1 MKKTRKVLS
10 ITLVLCAILTLI
22 PVSASAATDSRVEK
36 AISWAISIANDNS
49 HGYSMKN
56 RYGPDYDCSSFVS
69 AAFKYGGF
77 NVSSNL
83 WTGNMERAFTSV
95 GFKSYAAN
103 SVKLQRGD
111 ILLRHDNVQQHVELY
126 LGNNQCVAAHWD
138 DDGRTGDSGGHE
150 IEVRS
155 KAYCDFC
162 NYKQY
167 TRVLR
172 YEGSPSG
179 ASTLAIKNCN
189 APSSLS
195 VGQYFDLTGEITSNY
210 PLSSVRGYIQNVKT
224 GKLESDYTMKLSG
237 KSFSVLG
244 SQLDY
249 HLYCNKLPVNNTF
262 VIHYTARDVSGKQV
276 DWQSAPFTVKAKASR
291 ISGVYVIESALG
303 GVLDIAKGSNEQ
315 SAKLLLWSRHDGDNQ
330 RVHVIPCDD
339 GTYVLQMV
347 HSNLVLDVEKANVK
361 PGAQVIQY
369 GYHGAANQRW
379 KIVPA
384 GDGYYYII
392 SALNEMA
399 LDVSGGHGNA
409 GDSIIVYHAHYKD
422 NQKWKLVSVG

>member
-10 ITLVLCAILTLI
+10 ITLVLCAILTLF
-22 PVSASAATDSRVEK
+22 PVSASAASSYNSSKALAYAKAHWNDGNELCAGFVSNCLKAGGLSSWNRECSNLYAQLSREVVNGAK
-36 AISWAISIANDNS
+36 IANIQYLKTSGNFIKTADNKGVS
-49 HGYSMKN
+49 KGDVLFWLCSGCPSDTVG
-56 RYGPDYDCSSFVS
+56 GPYQHTALVS
-69 AAFKYGGF
+69 
-77 NVSSNL
+77 
-83 WTGNMERAFTSV
+83 
-95 GFKSYAAN
+95 
-103 SVKLQRGD
+103 
-111 ILLRHDNVQQHVELY
+111 
-126 LGNNQCVAAHWD
+126 
-138 DDGRTGDSGGHE
+138 
-150 IEVRS
+150 
-155 KAYCDFC
+155 
-162 NYKQY
+162 
-167 TRVLR
+167 
-172 YEGSPSG
+172 
-179 ASTLAIKNCN
+179 
-189 APSSLS
+189 
-195 VGQYFDLTGEITSNY
+195 
-210 PLSSVRGYIQNVKT
+210 
-224 GKLESDYTMKLSG
+224 
-237 KSFSVLG
+237 
-244 SQLDY
+244 
-249 HLYCNKLPVNNTF
+249 
-262 VIHYTARDVSGKQV
+262 DVSGTYVKVYQHNGAV
-276 DWQSAPFTVKAKASR
+276 NNQPAYVGVCYECGRRYSDMVVVHFNSTSSAPKVTEYFSCDVEIKTSKGTRVDLFSNPTDKSAKTYFDRGQTVTSSTRGAKLSDGSTWYEFQAYDENKRVVTLWLNATKSN
-291 ISGVYVIESALG
+291 GVKVIDNKITSIAEGIYVIESAMG
-303 GVLDIAKGSNEQ
+303 GVLDIEKGSQEE